1 MRSPLH
7 LIVQSF
13 VEGIDA
19 EKDGVAFVYINL
31 ASKGCRIVGQYRC
44 RCPWGSLA
52 GALYRDPYTVG
63 GASLGAEIA
72 QGISQLGYARNAD
85 TS

>member
-1 MRSPLH
+1 MWSPLH

-13 VEGIDA
+13 VEGVDT

-31 ASKGCRIVGQYRC
+31 ASEGCRIVGQYRC
-44 RCPWGSLA
+44 RCPSGCLA
-52 GALYRDPYTVG
+52 GALYRYPYTVG

-72 QGISQLGYARNAD
+72 QSISQLGRTRNAD